1 MAVMAEIFAADV
13 VKAHFLPVLKALS
26 KDKVANIRMNEDSDV
41 RYYSVRALSSIW
53 MRAFKIKLQ
62 LNNLNERS

>member
-26 KDKVANIRMNEDSDV
+26 KDKVANIRMNVSK
-41 RYYSVRALSSIW
+41 SI
-53 MRAFKIKLQ
+53 
-62 LNNLNERS
+62 